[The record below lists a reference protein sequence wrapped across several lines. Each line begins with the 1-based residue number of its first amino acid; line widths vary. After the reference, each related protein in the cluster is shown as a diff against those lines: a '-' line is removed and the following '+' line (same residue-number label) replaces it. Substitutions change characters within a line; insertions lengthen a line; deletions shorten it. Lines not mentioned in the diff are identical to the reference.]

1 MTTVLLPSATSNDTP
16 TRDAQPAERSPV
28 MTLLVLVATLGILAY
43 SLFLLNPSHRGD
55 LLPYSLVILAE
66 SILAFHAIVSM
77 WTILAAKEDPRS
89 FAVHQARERLYAH
102 TTGHDSSEWPLM
114 LHGRAATVEVFITA
128 YGEPIETITRTVEA
142 AMRMRGRHRT
152 WVLDDG
158 DSDELRD
165 AVAATGARYIRRL
178 GSGGAKAGN
187 INHALSLAKGEFFLV
202 LDADFVP
209 REDLLERTLPFFVDD
224 QLAFVQTPQS
234 YGNETQ
240 STIAKGATYLQT
252 MFYRF
257 VQPGRNRFNAA
268 FCVGTNVVFRR
279 EAVMDVGG
287 IYTDS
292 KSEDVWTSLM
302 MHEKGWRSMFLP
314 EVLAVG
320 DAPESVEAYSKQQ
333 LRWATGG
340 FEILFTHPLWSRRSK
355 LTIDQRLQYFVTATF
370 YLTGIA
376 PLLLLLVPPLEV
388 YLDLRP
394 MSLDISAGQWL
405 LFYGGFYVMQI
416 MLMWFTL
423 GTFRWETL
431 TLATVSFPIYTKA
444 LFNVLRGKDVGW
456 SVTGAVRTRSPFN
469 FVVPQMLFFVFLSL
483 TSMLAVWRDWLHGM
497 PSLATGWNLVNTVVL
512 GAFMLA
518 AAREAKSLRLA
529 RRAERRAAREARAT
543 RPTHAA
549 SRTAPAP
556 LPAPAVAPALAI
568 VGAREE
574 AAPSHGVPLTP
585 AARHESTP
593 WEPSQEA
600 PLRSSVD
607 APLPTRPVPASAD
620 ATTSAASAAGS
631 TTAATAAATAAT
643 ASASATAAAALAA
656 RASRER
662 RRGADIFRDAPRTGV
677 AR

>member
-1 MTTVLLPSATSNDTP
+1 MTLVQLPSATAKDTP
-16 TRDAQPAERSPV
+16 TRRTEPAERSPV
-28 MTLLVLVATLGILAY
+28 MTLLVLIATLGILAY
-43 SLFLLNPSHRGD
+43 SIFLLNPANRGD
-55 LLPYSLVILAE
+55 LLPYSLVIAAE

-77 WTILAAKEDPRS
+77 WTILAAKEDPRT
-89 FAVHQARERLYAH
+89 FAVHHARERLYAH
-102 TTGHDSSEWPLM
+102 TTGDDPTDWPLM
-114 LHGRAATVEVFITA
+114 LHGRSVTVEVFITA
-128 YGEPIETITRTVEA
+128 YGEPVETITRTLDA
-142 AMRMRGRHRT
+142 ALRMRGRHRT

-165 AVAATGARYIRRL
+165 AVAARGARYVRRL
-178 GSGGAKAGN
+178 SSGGAKAGN
-187 INHALSLAKGEFFLV
+187 INHALSIAKGEYFLV
-202 LDADFVP
+202 LDADFAP
-209 REDLLERTLPFFVDD
+209 DEEMLERTLPFFVDD
-224 QLAFVQTPQS
+224 KLAFVQTPQS
-234 YGNETQ
+234 YGNETT

-279 EAVMDVGG
+279 AAVIDVGG

-302 MHEKGWRSMFLP
+302 MHENGWRSVFLP

-340 FEILFTHPLWSRRSK
+340 FEILFTHPLWSRRSR

-416 MLMWFTL
+416 ILMWFTL

-456 SVTGAVRTRSPFN
+456 SATGAVQTRSPFN
-469 FVVPQMLFFVFLSL
+469 FMVPQMLFFVFLGL
-483 TSMLAVWRDWLHGM
+483 TSVLAIWRDWIHGI
-497 PSLATGWNLVNTVVL
+497 PSLATGWNLINTVVL

-518 AAREAKSLRLA
+518 AAREDKALRA
-529 RRAERRAAREARAT
+529 VRRAERRAARSTGPAHAAPTRRARAT
-543 RPTHAA
+543 APDLSPEPELVQVAA
-549 SRTAPAP
+549 TATDA
-556 LPAPAVAPALAI
+556 
-568 VGAREE
+568 
-574 AAPSHGVPLTP
+574 
-585 AARHESTP
+585 TP
-593 WEPSQEA
+593 WEPSMTALDRGE
-600 PLRSSVD
+600 SS
-607 APLPTRPVPASAD
+607 APLPDRPGAARAANRTETLTAVDEDPVVGVQDADDVDHAS
-620 ATTSAASAAGS
+620 
-631 TTAATAAATAAT
+631 
-643 ASASATAAAALAA
+643 LAA
-656 RASRER
+656 RASANATAAAFVAARSAREG
-662 RRGADIFRDAPRTGV
+662 RRGSDVFRTDTSTETRTGV